1 MCIYMR
7 IYIGM
12 YMILS
17 QDAEEVVE
25 GIQNAL
31 NLVMITTERKGN
43 MKELKQ
49 NICETLSTP
58 RN

>member
-1 MCIYMR
+1 
-7 IYIGM
+7 
-12 YMILS
+12 MILS

-49 NICETLSTP
+49 TICETLSTP

>member
-1 MCIYMR
+1 
-7 IYIGM
+7 
-12 YMILS
+12 MILS